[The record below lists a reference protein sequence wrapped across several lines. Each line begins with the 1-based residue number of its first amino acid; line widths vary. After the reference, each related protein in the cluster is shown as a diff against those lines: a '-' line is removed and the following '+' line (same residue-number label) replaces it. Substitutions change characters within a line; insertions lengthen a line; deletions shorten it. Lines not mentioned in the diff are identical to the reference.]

1 MRCIKQNNKTGFTLI
16 ELSLSIAF
24 IGVLSIIVVV
34 LINNAVT
41 SYHRGII
48 LNEINTVGMDLVEDM
63 KLSVQNSEAKSLI
76 SGCDNLFADN
86 AEQLNNC
93 KADGAKSFA
102 SIVRYSQVN
111 VGKKSAVRTPVYG
124 AFCTGNYSYVW
135 NSGYLFQTAEESKID
150 GNGNKDAKRFKLK
163 YKISGENNTKES
175 TGFRLLKV
183 RDDGRWVCKAGVT
196 KNNTDKKYRTM
207 TAMEDYLV
215 NSIDISDHPI
225 GEDPKDILADESG
238 LAMYDLTAAVT
249 PGDDNRNMFYSAT
262 FILGTVRGGINVMAA
277 GDFCTPPGDATNYA
291 IEAFN
296 YCAINKFN
304 FAAMATG
311 G

>member
-1 MRCIKQNNKTGFTLI
+1 MRRIRRGNRIGFTLI

-24 IGVLSIIVVV
+24 IGILSIIVVV

-48 LNEINTVGMDLVEDM
+48 MNEINTVGMDLVEDM
-63 KLSVQNSEAKSLI
+63 RLSVQNSEAKPLI
-76 SGCDNLFADN
+76 NGCDDLYVDN
-86 AEQLNNC
+86 ADQLKSC
-93 KADGAKSFA
+93 KDDGAKSFA
-102 SIVRYSQVN
+102 SIVRYGKVS
-111 VGKKSAVRTPVYG
+111 VGKKSAVKTPIYG

-135 NSGYLFQTAEESKID
+135 NSGYLFQTAEESKI
-150 GNGNKDAKRFKLK
+150 NGRDDKNTLALK
-163 YKISGENNTKES
+163 YKINGGDEETKS
-175 TGFRLLKV
+175 GFRLLKV
-183 RDDGRWVCKAGVT
+183 RDEGRWVCKAGVT
-196 KNNTDKKYRTM
+196 KNNTSKVYRNM
-207 TAMEDYLV
+207 TAMEEYLDTT
-215 NSIDISDHPI
+215 IIITDHPI
-225 GEDPKDILADESG
+225 GEAPKDVLADESG

-249 PGDDNRNMFYSAT
+249 AGESNRNMFYSAT
-262 FILGTVRGGINVMAA
+262 FILGTVRGGINIMTS
-277 GDFCTPPGDATNYA
+277 GDYCTPPGDATNYT